1 MGGIFGDSKI
11 QEIKKA
17 QNNLQYIVSYY
28 FTQEK
33 QPQKIRNPFV
43 MCKQTQEEKKANTY
57 PLISYKYNKNNLKYT
72 KYEYRQFNIIQ
83 MIMLTPDIFV
93 TLTEEGLQLWYNN
106 NGIQKITSQFFEKI
120 KSNNNADITNY
131 QLKKFNNDLFF
142 LSFDINQKQHTSN
155 INVYL
160 YNNFNKV
167 NELQGLQF
175 ILFSA
180 NKIIKE
186 GKIVEIFSINK
197 INFAFCISE
206 NNIMLIG
213 NDIKIMDFKNKKVIK
228 NDKNSEILK
237 YPITYACYLIQDLVL
252 ISSKFKKFS
261 VIYSTSVMDAVYE
274 IDDFIEIGFNL
285 GNDKIILIGNYVK
298 EIIFLPEIQVLSLNQ
313 YETDIFGSFNN
324 KTFYP
329 INDNTFFFINNKNR
343 KLKEICLNQ
352 ENELIIKKE
361 ILCPLDMIQ
370 FCPFSMYYP
379 LTSSNVIDYST
390 EFVCALFIC
399 KEQTY
404 YLKNENL
411 LDFNL
416 EENSISSFY
425 FSTKRLFLSYFE
437 NTFIEII
444 KPIEAIVDPKKS
456 SNKEIKKEVTN
467 IYLPFISLSASGESK
482 LNFAL
487 MQNKNL
493 NELDA
498 HLNLFEQD
506 IKTELINKENC
517 QEIYII
523 NIINNSLI
531 YLVKINDN
539 IIKEKEETFNL
550 GNNIKNIGTLNLGDY
565 LCFIYYDKK
574 AIILNVEESFENKL
588 NPIDT
593 FLFPFDIIYAYN
605 YFGQI
610 ILVTENQIFL
620 FDCNSKNIEKKLE
633 LNIDISLKYNKVYIS
648 QIEDD
653 VYILVNGLNYFIFD
667 INKFEIVSD
676 ISEYNLSVNTFLLYN
691 SLPDKFEIIKKD
703 LRSDIN
709 IQIFREEAHK
719 DKQKIKYLSD
729 GKLFV
734 SCYPNK
740 FYIFDNN

>member
-1 MGGIFGDSKI
+1 MGGIFSDSKS

-33 QPQKIRNPFV
+33 QPQKNRNPFI
-43 MCKQTQEEKKANTY
+43 MCRQTQEEKKINIY
-57 PLISYKYNKNNLKYT
+57 PLVSYKYNKNNLKYT

-93 TLTEEGLQLWYNN
+93 TLTEEGLQLWYEN
-106 NGIQKITSQFFEKI
+106 NGIQKITSQLFDKI
-120 KSNNNADITNY
+120 KSNNNADITSY

-142 LSFDINQKQHTSN
+142 LSFDINQRQHSNN
-155 INVYL
+155 INVNL
-160 YNNFNKV
+160 YNNFNKI

-206 NNIMLIG
+206 THVMIIG
-213 NDIKIMDFKNKKVIK
+213 NDIKIMDFKNKKVFK
-228 NDKNSEILK
+228 SDKNSEILK
-237 YPITYACYLIQDLVL
+237 YPITYACYLTQDLIL

-261 VIYSTSVMDAVYE
+261 VIYSTSVMDAIYE
-274 IDDFIEIGFNL
+274 IDDFIEIAFNL

-343 KLKEICLNQ
+343 KLKEIYLNQ

-370 FCPFSMYYP
+370 FCPFSMNFP
-379 LTSSNVIDYST
+379 LSSNSSDYST

-411 LDFNL
+411 LDFSNVDS
-416 EENSISSFY
+416 SISPFY

-437 NTFIEII
+437 NTFIEIS
-444 KPIEAIVDPKKS
+444 KPIEAIVDPKKNR
-456 SNKEIKKEVTN
+456 NKEIKKEVTN

-487 MQNKNL
+487 MKNKTL
-493 NELDA
+493 NELDV

-506 IKTELINKENC
+506 IKTELINKENNS
-517 QEIYII
+517 EIYII
-523 NIINNSLI
+523 SIINNSLI
-531 YLVKINDN
+531 HLVKINDN
-539 IIKEKEETFNL
+539 IIKGKEENYNF
-550 GNNIKNIGTLNLGDY
+550 GNNIKNIGILNLGDY
-565 LCFIYYDKK
+565 LSFIYYDKK
-574 AIILNVEESFENKL
+574 AIILNIADSFENKL

-605 YFGQI
+605 YCAQI
-610 ILVTENQIFL
+610 ILVTESQVFL
-620 FDCNSKNIEKKLE
+620 FDYNSKNIEKKME
-633 LNIDISLKYNKVYIS
+633 INIDISLKYNKVYIS
-648 QIEDD
+648 QIQND
-653 VYILVNGLNYFIFD
+653 VYILINGLNYFIFD
-667 INKFEIVSD
+667 INKFDVISD
-676 ISEYNLSVNTFLLYN
+676 INEYNLSINTFLLYN

-729 GKLFV
+729 GRLFV

>member
-1 MGGIFGDSKI
+1 
-11 QEIKKA
+11 
-17 QNNLQYIVSYY
+17 
-28 FTQEK
+28 
-33 QPQKIRNPFV
+33 
-43 MCKQTQEEKKANTY
+43 
-57 PLISYKYNKNNLKYT
+57 
-72 KYEYRQFNIIQ
+72 
-83 MIMLTPDIFV
+83 
-93 TLTEEGLQLWYNN
+93 
-106 NGIQKITSQFFEKI
+106 
-120 KSNNNADITNY
+120 
-131 QLKKFNNDLFF
+131 
-142 LSFDINQKQHTSN
+142 
-155 INVYL
+155 
-160 YNNFNKV
+160 
-167 NELQGLQF
+167 
-175 ILFSA
+175 
-180 NKIIKE
+180 
-186 GKIVEIFSINK
+186 
-197 INFAFCISE
+197 
-206 NNIMLIG
+206 
-213 NDIKIMDFKNKKVIK
+213 
-228 NDKNSEILK
+228 
-237 YPITYACYLIQDLVL
+237 
-252 ISSKFKKFS
+252 
-261 VIYSTSVMDAVYE
+261 
-274 IDDFIEIGFNL
+274 
-285 GNDKIILIGNYVK
+285 
-298 EIIFLPEIQVLSLNQ
+298 LNQ

-379 LTSSNVIDYST
+379 LTSSNAIDYST

-550 GNNIKNIGTLNLGDY
+550 GNNIKNIGILNLGDY

-610 ILVTENQIFL
+610 ILVSENQIFL

-667 INKFEIVSD
+667 IK
-676 ISEYNLSVNTFLLYN
+676 
-691 SLPDKFEIIKKD
+691 
-703 LRSDIN
+703 
-709 IQIFREEAHK
+709 
-719 DKQKIKYLSD
+719 
-729 GKLFV
+729 
-734 SCYPNK
+734 
-740 FYIFDNN
+740 

>member
-1 MGGIFGDSKI
+1 MGGIFSDSKS

-33 QPQKIRNPFV
+33 QPQKNRNPFI
-43 MCKQTQEEKKANTY
+43 MCRQTQEEKKINIY
-57 PLISYKYNKNNLKYT
+57 PLVSYKYNKNNLKYT

-93 TLTEEGLQLWYNN
+93 TLTEEGLQLWYEN
-106 NGIQKITSQFFEKI
+106 NGIQKITSQLFDKI
-120 KSNNNADITNY
+120 KSNNNADITSY

-142 LSFDINQKQHTSN
+142 LSFDINQRQHSNN
-155 INVYL
+155 INVNL
-160 YNNFNKV
+160 YNNFNKI

-206 NNIMLIG
+206 THVMIIG
-213 NDIKIMDFKNKKVIK
+213 NDIKIMDFKNKKVFK
-228 NDKNSEILK
+228 SDKNSEILK
-237 YPITYACYLIQDLVL
+237 YPITYACYLTQDLIL

-261 VIYSTSVMDAVYE
+261 VIYSTSVMDAIYE
-274 IDDFIEIGFNL
+274 IDDFIEIAFNL

-343 KLKEICLNQ
+343 KLKEIYLNQ

-370 FCPFSMYYP
+370 FCPFSMNFP
-379 LTSSNVIDYST
+379 LSSNSSDYST

-411 LDFNL
+411 LDFSNVDS
-416 EENSISSFY
+416 SISPFY

-437 NTFIEII
+437 NTFIEIS
-444 KPIEAIVDPKKS
+444 KPIEAIVDPKKNR
-456 SNKEIKKEVTN
+456 NKEIKKEVTN

-487 MQNKNL
+487 MKNKTL
-493 NELDA
+493 NELDV

-506 IKTELINKENC
+506 IKTELINKENNS
-517 QEIYII
+517 EIYII
-523 NIINNSLI
+523 SIINNSLI
-531 YLVKINDN
+531 HLVKINDN
-539 IIKEKEETFNL
+539 IIKGKEENYNF
-550 GNNIKNIGTLNLGDY
+550 GNNIKNIGILNLGDY
-565 LCFIYYDKK
+565 LSFIYYDKK
-574 AIILNVEESFENKL
+574 AIILNIADSFENKL

-605 YFGQI
+605 YCGQI
-610 ILVTENQIFL
+610 ILVTENQVFL
-620 FDCNSKNIEKKLE
+620 FDYNSKNIEKKME
-633 LNIDISLKYNKVYIS
+633 INIDISLKYNKVYIS
-648 QIEDD
+648 QIQDD
-653 VYILVNGLNYFIFD
+653 VYILINGLNYFIFD
-667 INKFEIVSD
+667 INKFDVVSN
-676 ISEYNLSVNTFLLYN
+676 INEYNLSVNTFLLYN
-691 SLPDKFEIIKKD
+691 TLPDKFEIIKKD

-729 GKLFV
+729 GRLFV

>member
-1 MGGIFGDSKI
+1 MGGIFSDSKS

-33 QPQKIRNPFV
+33 QPQKNRNPFI
-43 MCKQTQEEKKANTY
+43 MCRQTQEEKKINIY
-57 PLISYKYNKNNLKYT
+57 PLVSYKYNKNNLKYT

-93 TLTEEGLQLWYNN
+93 TLTEEGLQLWYEN
-106 NGIQKITSQFFEKI
+106 NGIQKITSQLFDKI
-120 KSNNNADITNY
+120 KSNNNADITSY

-142 LSFDINQKQHTSN
+142 LSFDINQRQHSNN
-155 INVYL
+155 INVNL
-160 YNNFNKV
+160 YNNFNKI

-206 NNIMLIG
+206 THVMIIG
-213 NDIKIMDFKNKKVIK
+213 NDIKIMDFKNKKVFGG
-228 NDKNSEILK
+228 DKNSEILK
-237 YPITYACYLIQDLVL
+237 YPITYACYLTQDLIL

-261 VIYSTSVMDAVYE
+261 VIYSTSVMDAIYE
-274 IDDFIEIGFNL
+274 IDDFIEIAFNL

-343 KLKEICLNQ
+343 KLKEIYLNQ
-352 ENELIIKKE
+352 ENELIIKKD
-361 ILCPLDMIQ
+361 IVCPLDTIQ
-370 FCPFSMYYP
+370 FCPFSMNFP
-379 LTSSNVIDYST
+379 LSSNSSDYST

-411 LDFNL
+411 LDFSNVDS
-416 EENSISSFY
+416 SISPFY

-437 NTFIEII
+437 NTFIEIS
-444 KPIEAIVDPKKS
+444 KPIEAIVDPKKNR
-456 SNKEIKKEVTN
+456 NKEIKKEVTN

-482 LNFAL
+482 LNFSL
-487 MQNKNL
+487 MKNKTL
-493 NELDA
+493 NELDV

-506 IKTELINKENC
+506 IKTELINKENNS
-517 QEIYII
+517 EIYII
-523 NIINNSLI
+523 SIINNSLI
-531 YLVKINDN
+531 HLVKINDN
-539 IIKEKEETFNL
+539 IIKGKEENYNF
-550 GNNIKNIGTLNLGDY
+550 GNNIKNIGILNLGDY
-565 LCFIYYDKK
+565 LSFIYYDKK
-574 AIILNVEESFENKL
+574 AIILNIADSFENKL

-605 YFGQI
+605 YCGQI
-610 ILVTENQIFL
+610 ILVTENQVFL
-620 FDCNSKNIEKKLE
+620 FDYNSKNIEKKME
-633 LNIDISLKYNKVYIS
+633 INIDISLKYNKVYIS
-648 QIEDD
+648 QIQDD
-653 VYILVNGLNYFIFD
+653 VYILINGLNYFIFD
-667 INKFEIVSD
+667 INKFDVVSD
-676 ISEYNLSVNTFLLYN
+676 INEYNLSINTFLLYN

-729 GKLFV
+729 GRLFV

>member
-1 MGGIFGDSKI
+1 MGGIFSDSKS
-11 QEIKKA
+11 QEMKKA
-17 QNNLQYIVSYY
+17 QNNLQNIVSYY

-33 QPQKIRNPFV
+33 QPQKNRNPFI
-43 MCKQTQEEKKANTY
+43 MCKQPQEEKKITNF
-57 PLISYKYNKNNLKYT
+57 PLVSYKYNKNNLKYT

-83 MIMLTPDIFV
+83 MIILTPDIFI
-93 TLTEEGLQLWYNN
+93 TLTDEGLQFWYEN
-106 NGIQKITSQFFEKI
+106 NGIQKLTSNFFDKI

-142 LSFDINQKQHTSN
+142 LSFDINQKQHSSS
-155 INVYL
+155 INVNL
-160 YNNFNKV
+160 YNNFNKI

-186 GKIVEIFSINK
+186 GKIIEIFSINK

-206 NNIMLIG
+206 SQVMMIG
-213 NDIKIMDFKNKKVIK
+213 NDIKIMDFTTKKIIK
-228 NDKNSEILK
+228 TDKNSDILK
-237 YPITYACYLIQDLVL
+237 YPITYAFYLTQDLIL

-261 VIYSTSVMDAVYE
+261 VIYSAAHMSAIYE
-274 IDDFIEIGFNL
+274 IEDFIEIAFNL

-361 ILCPLDMIQ
+361 ILCPLNMLQ
-370 FCPFSMYYP
+370 FCPFSLYYP
-379 LTSSNVIDYST
+379 RSSDSSDYSS

-411 LDFNL
+411 LDFSL
-416 EENSISSFY
+416 IDNSFSDFY

-444 KPIEAIVDPKKS
+444 KPIEAIIDPKRNK
-456 SNKEIKKEVTN
+456 NKEIKKEVTN
-467 IYLPFISLSASGESK
+467 IYLPFISLSGSGESK
-482 LNFAL
+482 LNFAW
-487 MQNKNL
+487 MKNKSL

-498 HLNLFEQD
+498 HFNLFEQD
-506 IKTELINKENC
+506 VKTELINKENNS
-517 QEIYII
+517 EIYII
-523 NIINNSLI
+523 SIINNSLI
-531 YLVKINDN
+531 HLVKIKDN
-539 IIKEKEETFNL
+539 NIKEKQDNFNF
-550 GNNIKNIGTLNLGDY
+550 GNNIKNLGILNLGDY
-565 LCFIYYDKK
+565 LSFIYYDKK
-574 AIILNVEESFENKL
+574 AIILNVENSFENKL

-605 YFGQI
+605 YYGQI

-620 FDCNSKNIEKKLE
+620 FDCNSKNIEKKME
-633 LNIDISLKYNKVYIS
+633 LNIDISLKFNKVYIS
-648 QIEDD
+648 QIEDN

-667 INKFEIVSD
+667 INRFETVSD
-676 ISEYNLSVNTFLLYN
+676 INEYNLSVNTFLLYN

-719 DKQKIKYLSD
+719 DKQKIKYLSN

>member
-1 MGGIFGDSKI
+1 
-11 QEIKKA
+11 
-17 QNNLQYIVSYY
+17 
-28 FTQEK
+28 
-33 QPQKIRNPFV
+33 
-43 MCKQTQEEKKANTY
+43 
-57 PLISYKYNKNNLKYT
+57 
-72 KYEYRQFNIIQ
+72 
-83 MIMLTPDIFV
+83 
-93 TLTEEGLQLWYNN
+93 
-106 NGIQKITSQFFEKI
+106 
-120 KSNNNADITNY
+120 
-131 QLKKFNNDLFF
+131 
-142 LSFDINQKQHTSN
+142 
-155 INVYL
+155 
-160 YNNFNKV
+160 
-167 NELQGLQF
+167 
-175 ILFSA
+175 
-180 NKIIKE
+180 
-186 GKIVEIFSINK
+186 
-197 INFAFCISE
+197 
-206 NNIMLIG
+206 
-213 NDIKIMDFKNKKVIK
+213 
-228 NDKNSEILK
+228 
-237 YPITYACYLIQDLVL
+237 
-252 ISSKFKKFS
+252 
-261 VIYSTSVMDAVYE
+261 
-274 IDDFIEIGFNL
+274 
-285 GNDKIILIGNYVK
+285 
-298 EIIFLPEIQVLSLNQ
+298 
-313 YETDIFGSFNN
+313 
-324 KTFYP
+324 
-329 INDNTFFFINNKNR
+329 
-343 KLKEICLNQ
+343 
-352 ENELIIKKE
+352 
-361 ILCPLDMIQ
+361 
-370 FCPFSMYYP
+370 MYYP

-550 GNNIKNIGTLNLGDY
+550 GNNIKNIGILNLGDY

>member
-1 MGGIFGDSKI
+1 MGGIFSDSKS

-17 QNNLQYIVSYY
+17 QNNLQFIVSYY

-33 QPQKIRNPFV
+33 QPQKNRNPFI
-43 MCKQTQEEKKANTY
+43 MCRQSQEEKKINIY
-57 PLISYKYNKNNLKYT
+57 PLVSYKYNKNNLKYT

-93 TLTEEGLQLWYNN
+93 TLTEEGLQLWYEN
-106 NGIQKITSQFFEKI
+106 NGIQKITSQLFDKI
-120 KSNNNADITNY
+120 KSNNNADITSY

-142 LSFDINQKQHTSN
+142 LSFDINQRQHSNN
-155 INVYL
+155 INVNL
-160 YNNFNKV
+160 YNNFNKI

-206 NNIMLIG
+206 THVMIIG
-213 NDIKIMDFKNKKVIK
+213 NDIKIMDFKNKKVFK
-228 NDKNSEILK
+228 SDKNSEILK
-237 YPITYACYLIQDLVL
+237 YPITYACYLTQDLIL

-261 VIYSTSVMDAVYE
+261 VIYSTSVMDAIYE
-274 IDDFIEIGFNL
+274 IDDFIEIAFNL

-343 KLKEICLNQ
+343 KLKEIYLNQ

-370 FCPFSMYYP
+370 FCPFSMNFP
-379 LTSSNVIDYST
+379 LSSNSSDYST

-411 LDFNL
+411 LDFSNVDS
-416 EENSISSFY
+416 SISPFY

-437 NTFIEII
+437 NTFIEIS
-444 KPIEAIVDPKKS
+444 KPIEAIVDPKKNR
-456 SNKEIKKEVTN
+456 NKEIKKEVTN

-487 MQNKNL
+487 MKNKTL
-493 NELDA
+493 NELDV
-498 HLNLFEQD
+498 HLNLFEHD
-506 IKTELINKENC
+506 IKTELINKENNS
-517 QEIYII
+517 EIYII
-523 NIINNSLI
+523 SIINNSLI
-531 YLVKINDN
+531 HLVKINDN
-539 IIKEKEETFNL
+539 IIKGKEENYNF
-550 GNNIKNIGTLNLGDY
+550 GNNIKNIGILNLGDY
-565 LCFIYYDKK
+565 LSFIYYDKK
-574 AIILNVEESFENKL
+574 AIILNIADSFENKL

-605 YFGQI
+605 YCGQI
-610 ILVTENQIFL
+610 ILVTENQVFL
-620 FDCNSKNIEKKLE
+620 FDYNSKNIEKKME
-633 LNIDISLKYNKVYIS
+633 INIDISLKYNKVYIS
-648 QIEDD
+648 RIQDD
-653 VYILVNGLNYFIFD
+653 VYILINGLNYFIFD
-667 INKFEIVSD
+667 INKFDVISD
-676 ISEYNLSVNTFLLYN
+676 INEYNLSVNTFLLYN

-729 GKLFV
+729 GRLFV